1 MPKCPGTGSL
11 LRAPLPG
18 LFIIQTMPWSPRA
31 GRRSHDVEDAFV
43 ATAGKQLFVQD
54 CLEHVAVMPLEHP
67 PGQSCKKDLGR
78 AHLDRR
84 GLGFV
89 PWGDTLRQMHEQTQA
104 SCGSDVGYNYMA
116 LPLHRT
122 AKPHQG
128 PPMCTCSTTTP
139 LEQVTGRKGRQI
151 GANMQC
157 RMIVYAS
164 VHVYCWWHVALGDF
178 ALRRDGTHIRGASQ

>member
-1 MPKCPGTGSL
+1 M
-11 LRAPLPG
+11 
-18 LFIIQTMPWSPRA
+18 
-31 GRRSHDVEDAFV
+31 
-43 ATAGKQLFVQD
+43 
-54 CLEHVAVMPLEHP
+54 
-67 PGQSCKKDLGR
+67 GR

-104 SCGSDVGYNYMA
+104 SSGSHVGCKYMA
-116 LPLHRT
+116 QPLHRT

-157 RMIVYAS
+157 RMIVFAS

-178 ALRRDGTHIRGASQ
+178 ALRRDGTHIRGASQSFALPACDRSVVLFAALKLGRQPHHRDGFVLRFFRGSAKLRRDQRIVP